1 MCYIKIGEPI
11 SHLEVVNYKCQCDL
25 NLGEVCIECGWHFA
39 IACSE
44 SFCLVTKCLIT
55 DIIVK
60 TTHLHYAIKHRI
72 A

>member
-39 IACSE
+39 K
-44 SFCLVTKCLIT
+44 LLIYMV
-55 DIIVK
+55 DPNIV
-60 TTHLHYAIKHRI
+60 HNLQNRNCLHYVCLGSGR
-72 A
+72 